1 MKKLLLLTLLLAICL
16 IGFTQQRFTKADI
29 KFLQKKEDS
38 LKVYSVKLLQGINDI
53 DRFKA
58 DSSFTRMFVRALKT
72 TNSFYY
78 PFDSIESVSK
88 LYAPDSSFRIY
99 TWQMVLNDNVIRH
112 HGAIQMR
119 TEDGSLK
126 LFPLID
132 KSDIMQNISDS
143 VGDNKGWV
151 GAVYYRM
158 VEKEKSGQKIY
169 TLLGYDENNIRSTK
183 KIIEILQFVYGQP
196 VFGDP
201 IFSFEKDTV
210 ARAPVSRYIMEFK
223 KDAGARLTYD
233 DDMGM
238 IIFEHLISETN
249 EPKKKWTLVGDGDY
263 EGFKWV
269 NGKWQHVEKV
279 FTEVTPDGQA
289 PVPKPVS
296 NTGNLLDDKSALPKQ

>member
-1 MKKLLLLTLLLAICL
+1 MNKLPVLTIFLLTCF
-16 IGFTQQRFTKADI
+16 IGYAQPITKTDL
-29 KFLQKKEDS
+29 KFLRQKEDS
-38 LKVYSVKLLQGINDI
+38 LQIYSVKLLQGINDI

-58 DSSFTRMFVRALKT
+58 DSIFTRVFVRALKT

-78 PFDSIESVSK
+78 PFDSVETVSK

-99 TWQMVLNDNVIRH
+99 TWQMVVNENMTRQ

-119 TEDGSLK
+119 TADGSLK

-132 KSDIMQNISDS
+132 KSDIMQNIGDS
-143 VGDNKGWV
+143 IGDNKGWV
-151 GAVYYRM
+151 GAVYYRI
-158 VEKEKSGQKIY
+158 VETKDKGQNIY
-169 TLLGYDENNIRSTK
+169 TLLGYDENNIRSTR

-201 IFSFEKDTV
+201 IFNFEKDSIN
-210 ARAPVSRYIMEFK
+210 RAPMSRYILEFK

-249 EPKKKWTLVGDGDY
+249 EPKKKWTYIGDGDY

-269 NGKWQHVEKV
+269 NGKWLHINKV
-279 FTEVTPDGQA
+279 FTLVTPDGQA
-289 PVPKPVS
+289 PVPKPV
-296 NTGNLLDDKSALPKQ
+296 NGAGNLLNDKLPKQ

>member
-1 MKKLLLLTLLLAICL
+1 MNKLPLLTIFLLACFMVSAQPI
-16 IGFTQQRFTKADI
+16 TKTDLN
-29 KFLQKKEDS
+29 FLHKKEDS
-38 LKVYSVKLLQGINDI
+38 LKIYSVQLLQGINDI
-53 DRFKA
+53 DRFRA
-58 DSSFTRMFVRALKT
+58 DSIFTRVFVRALKT

-78 PFDSIESVSK
+78 PFDSVESISK

-99 TWQMVLNDNVIRH
+99 TWQMVVNENMTRQ

-119 TEDGSLK
+119 TADGSLK

-143 VGDNKGWV
+143 IGDNKGWV
-151 GAVYYRM
+151 GALYYRI
-158 VEKEKSGQKIY
+158 VENKDKGQNIY
-169 TLLGYDENNIRSTK
+169 TLLGYDENNIRSTR

-201 IFSFEKDTV
+201 IFNFEKDSID
-210 ARAPVSRYIMEFK
+210 RAPMSRYILEFK

-249 EPKKKWTLVGDGDY
+249 EPKKKWTYIGDGDY

-269 NGKWQHVEKV
+269 NGKWLHINKV
-279 FTEVTPDGQA
+279 FTQITPDGQA
-289 PVPKPVS
+289 PVPRPV
-296 NTGNLLDDKSALPKQ
+296 NGGGNLLDDKLPKQ

>member
-1 MKKLLLLTLLLAICL
+1 MKKLLLLTLLLAFCL
-16 IGFTQQRFTKADI
+16 IGFTQQRFTKTDL

-38 LKVYSVKLLQGINDI
+38 LKIYSVKLLQGINDI

-132 KSDIMQNISDS
+132 KSDIMQDISDS

-210 ARAPVSRYIMEFK
+210 NRAPVSRYIMEFK

-233 DDMGM
+233 DDMDM

-249 EPKKKWTLVGDGDY
+249 EPKKKWTLIGDGDY

-269 NGKWQHVEKV
+269 NGKWLHIEKV
-279 FTEVTPDGQA
+279 FTQVTPDGQA

-296 NTGNLLDDKSALPKQ
+296 NTGNLLDDKSPLPKQ

>member
-1 MKKLLLLTLLLAICL
+1 MNKLPLLTIFLLTCF
-16 IGFTQQRFTKADI
+16 IGSAQPITKTDL
-29 KFLQKKEDS
+29 KFLHKKEDS
-38 LKVYSVKLLQGINDI
+38 LKIYSVQLLQGINDI

-58 DSSFTRMFVRALKT
+58 DSIFTRVFVRALKT

-78 PFDSIESVSK
+78 PFDSVESISK

-99 TWQMVLNDNVIRH
+99 TWQMVVNENMTRQ

-119 TEDGSLK
+119 TADGSLK

-143 VGDNKGWV
+143 IGDNKGWV
-151 GAVYYRM
+151 GALYYRI
-158 VEKEKSGQKIY
+158 VETKDKGQNIY
-169 TLLGYDENNIRSTK
+169 TLLGYDENNIRSTR

-201 IFSFEKDTV
+201 IFSFEKDSIN
-210 ARAPVSRYIMEFK
+210 RAPISRYILEFK

-233 DDMGM
+233 DDMNM

-249 EPKKKWTLVGDGDY
+249 EPKKKWTYIGDGDY

-269 NGKWQHVEKV
+269 NGKWLHINKV
-279 FTEVTPDGQA
+279 FTQITPDGQA
-289 PVPKPVS
+289 PVPRPV
-296 NTGNLLDDKSALPKQ
+296 NGGGNLLDDKLPKQ

>member
-1 MKKLLLLTLLLAICL
+1 MKKLLLLTLLLVICVM
-16 IGFTQQRFTKADI
+16 GFTQQPFTKADL

-119 TEDGSLK
+119 TADGLLK

-132 KSDIMQNISDS
+132 KSDIMQDISDS
-143 VGDNKGWV
+143 IGDNKGWV
-151 GAVYYRM
+151 GAVYYRII
-158 VEKEKSGQKIY
+158 EKEKAGQKIY

-201 IFSFEKDTV
+201 IFSFEKDT
-210 ARAPVSRYIMEFK
+210 AARRAPVSRYVMEFK

-233 DDMGM
+233 DDMSM

-269 NGKWQHVEKV
+269 NGKWLHVEKV

-289 PVPKPVS
+289 PVPKPVNS
-296 NTGNLLDDKSALPKQ
+296 TGNLLDDKSPLPK

>member
-1 MKKLLLLTLLLAICL
+1 MKKLSLLTIFLFICF
-16 IGFTQQRFTKADI
+16 IGSTQPITKTDL
-29 KFLQKKEDS
+29 KFLHKKEDS
-38 LKVYSVKLLQGINDI
+38 LKIYSVKLLQGINDI

-58 DSSFTRMFVRALKT
+58 DSIFTRVFVRALKT

-78 PFDSIESVSK
+78 PFDSVESVSK

-99 TWQMVLNDNVIRH
+99 TWQMVVNENMTRQ
-112 HGAIQMR
+112 HGAIQMK
-119 TEDGSLK
+119 TADGSLK

-151 GAVYYRM
+151 GAVYYRI
-158 VEKEKSGQKIY
+158 VEKKDKGQNIY

-201 IFSFEKDTV
+201 IFSFEKDSIN
-210 ARAPVSRYIMEFK
+210 RAPISRYVLEFK
-223 KDAGARLTYD
+223 KDAGARLAYD

-249 EPKKKWTLVGDGDY
+249 EPKKKWTYIGDGDY

-269 NGKWQHVEKV
+269 NGKWLHVEKV
-279 FTEVTPDGQA
+279 FTQVTPDGQA
-289 PVPKPVS
+289 PVPKPV
-296 NTGNLLDDKSALPKQ
+296 NGGGNLLDDKLPKQ

>member
-1 MKKLLLLTLLLAICL
+1 MKKLLFLTLLLTTCL
-16 IGFTQQRFTKADI
+16 IGFTQQRFSKSDI

-88 LYAPDSSFRIY
+88 IYAPDSSFRIY

-132 KSDIMQNISDS
+132 KSDIMQDISDS

-269 NGKWQHVEKV
+269 NGKWLHVEKV

-289 PVPKPVS
+289 PVPKPVN
-296 NTGNLLDDKSALPKQ
+296 NTGNLLDDRSPLPKQ

>member
-1 MKKLLLLTLLLAICL
+1 MKKLSLLTIFLLICF
-16 IGFTQQRFTKADI
+16 IGSTQPITKTDL
-29 KFLQKKEDS
+29 KFLHKKEDS
-38 LKVYSVKLLQGINDI
+38 LKIYSVKLLQGINDI

-58 DSSFTRMFVRALKT
+58 DSIFTRVFVRALKT

-78 PFDSIESVSK
+78 PFDSVESVSK

-99 TWQMVLNDNVIRH
+99 TWQMVVNENMTRQ
-112 HGAIQMR
+112 HGAIQMK
-119 TEDGSLK
+119 TPDGSLK

-151 GAVYYRM
+151 GAVYYRI
-158 VEKEKSGQKIY
+158 VEKKDKGQNIY

-201 IFSFEKDTV
+201 IFSFEKDSIN
-210 ARAPVSRYIMEFK
+210 RAPISRYVLEFK
-223 KDAGARLTYD
+223 KDAGARLAYD

-249 EPKKKWTLVGDGDY
+249 EPKKKWTYIGDGDY

-269 NGKWQHVEKV
+269 NGKWLHVEKV
-279 FTEVTPDGQA
+279 FTQVTPDGQA
-289 PVPKPVS
+289 PVPKPV
-296 NTGNLLDDKSALPKQ
+296 NGGGNLLDDKLPKQ

>member
-1 MKKLLLLTLLLAICL
+1 MKKLLLLTLLLTICL
-16 IGFTQQRFTKADI
+16 IGFTQQRFTKTDS

-132 KSDIMQNISDS
+132 KSDIMQDISDS
-143 VGDNKGWV
+143 VGGNKGWV
-151 GAVYYRM
+151 
-158 VEKEKSGQKIY
+158 
-169 TLLGYDENNIRSTK
+169 
-183 KIIEILQFVYGQP
+183 
-196 VFGDP
+196 
-201 IFSFEKDTV
+201 
-210 ARAPVSRYIMEFK
+210 
-223 KDAGARLTYD
+223 
-233 DDMGM
+233 
-238 IIFEHLISETN
+238 
-249 EPKKKWTLVGDGDY
+249 
-263 EGFKWV
+263 
-269 NGKWQHVEKV
+269 
-279 FTEVTPDGQA
+279 
-289 PVPKPVS
+289 
-296 NTGNLLDDKSALPKQ
+296 

>member
-1 MKKLLLLTLLLAICL
+1 MKKLSLLTIFLLICF
-16 IGFTQQRFTKADI
+16 IGSTQPITKTDL
-29 KFLQKKEDS
+29 KFLHKKEDS
-38 LKVYSVKLLQGINDI
+38 LKIYSVKLLQGINDI

-58 DSSFTRMFVRALKT
+58 DSIFTRVFVRALKT

-78 PFDSIESVSK
+78 PFDSVESVSK

-99 TWQMVLNDNVIRH
+99 TWQMVVNENMTRQ
-112 HGAIQMR
+112 HGAIQMK
-119 TEDGSLK
+119 TPDGSLK

-151 GAVYYRM
+151 GAVYYRI
-158 VEKEKSGQKIY
+158 VEKKDKGQNIY

-201 IFSFEKDTV
+201 IFSFEKDSIN
-210 ARAPVSRYIMEFK
+210 RAPVSRYVLEFK
-223 KDAGARLTYD
+223 KDAGARLAYD

-249 EPKKKWTLVGDGDY
+249 EPKKKWTYIGDGDY

-269 NGKWQHVEKV
+269 NGKWLHVEKV
-279 FTEVTPDGQA
+279 FTQVTPDGQA
-289 PVPKPVS
+289 PVPKPV
-296 NTGNLLDDKSALPKQ
+296 NGGGNLLDDKLPKQ